1 MMFFI
6 LWCLASMNLILKE
19 VNSLNHYHNNR
30 PTSIISM
37 TKTAATTV
45 SMSISTTQ
53 QLFYKKITARPIKVL
68 VLGGSGFVGSTFIE
82 RASRRG
88 FEIVSLSRRGKVEI
102 QNKANDKRCINNNS
116 DNNKNNNNN
125 DNNNSNNIIWC
136 QGDASD
142 YNTIYDIHLKYGPF
156 DSCIHA
162 IGLLFDTQSGLKSIN
177 KYVSGS
183 NSIPD
188 DQATYDKITRLTA
201 YNAIDSFVNYNYN
214 IYNNYNNVEN
224 DSDTDTFN
232 NDDNDKKESANNLTA
247 EITTKNENIKGIDRS
262 FIFISAAE
270 AGWTLPAP
278 VDFLE
283 RYLTAKRSV
292 EKKLLAFSNHAK
304 SIIDN
309 QKRSISNI
317 RNNRSSKNF
326 NNSSSSS
333 DRKET
338 NSINSSVGS
347 INDDDNLSNSDG
359 DQIQNEDIDET
370 VVKLRPVIFRP
381 SLIWTWKRPTAL
393 ISVIPFYIG
402 SRIGLPFVDR
412 PVTVENLVDA
422 MIYSIE
428 DSKVEGIMKF
438 NDIDIMSSKKM

>member
-1 MMFFI
+1 
-6 LWCLASMNLILKE
+6 
-19 VNSLNHYHNNR
+19 
-30 PTSIISM
+30 M
-37 TKTAATTV
+37 TKTSATV
-45 SMSISTTQ
+45 RMSISTTP
-53 QLFYKKITARPIKVL
+53 RPIKVL

-88 FEIVSLSRRGKVEI
+88 FEIVSLSRRGKVKI
-102 QNKANDKRCINNNS
+102 QNKVNDKRCINNNS
-116 DNNKNNNNN
+116 DNNNDNNNNNNN

-201 YNAIDSFVNYNYN
+201 YNAIDSFVNYNNN

-224 DSDTDTFN
+224 NSDTDTFN
-232 NDDNDKKESANNLTA
+232 NDNNDKKKSANNLTT
-247 EITTKNENIKGIDRS
+247 EITTKNEYIKGIDRS

-283 RYLTAKRSV
+283 RYLSAKRSV
-292 EKKLLAFSNHAK
+292 EKKLLAFSNHTK
-304 SIIDN
+304 STIDN
-309 QKRSISNI
+309 QKRSNSN
-317 RNNRSSKNF
+317 NNRSSKN
-326 NNSSSSS
+326 NNSSSS

-338 NSINSSVGS
+338 NSINSSVDS
-347 INDDDNLSNSDG
+347 INDDDNRSNSNG

-393 ISVIPFYIG
+393 VSVIPFYIG

-438 NDIDIMSSKKM
+438 NDIDIMSSKKMLW

>member
-1 MMFFI
+1 MM
-6 LWCLASMNLILKE
+6 LKE
-19 VNSLNHYHNNR
+19 VNSLNYHHKH
-30 PTSIISM
+30 SHKSISM

-45 SMSISTTQ
+45 SMSITTTQ
-53 QLFYKKITARPIKVL
+53 QLLDKKKITTRPIKVL

-82 RASRRG
+82 RASRHG

-102 QNKANDKRCINNNS
+102 IQNKENDKRCINNN
-116 DNNKNNNNN
+116 NNSGNNNNN
-125 DNNNSNNIIWC
+125 NNENNNINNIIWC

-142 YNTIYDIHLKYGPF
+142 YNTIYNIHEKYGPF

-177 KYVSGS
+177 RYVSGS

-201 YNAIDSFVNYNYN
+201 YNAIDSFVNYNYYIDN
-214 IYNNYNNVEN
+214 NNVN
-224 DSDTDTFN
+224 N
-232 NDDNDKKESANNLTA
+232 NDDNSNYNNNNIDNDSNNNINNDNFNNDNNDNNVSVKKMTTTEINN
-247 EITTKNENIKGIDRS
+247 KNKNIDRS

-283 RYLTAKRSV
+283 RYLIAKRSV
-292 EKKLLAFSNHAK
+292 EKKLLAFSNDHAK
-304 SIIDN
+304 STVGN
-309 QKRSISNI
+309 QKKSMNTSNRY
-317 RNNRSSKNF
+317 RNN
-326 NNSSSSS
+326 NNSSSGDS
-333 DRKET
+333 
-338 NSINSSVGS
+338 NSNR
-347 INDDDNLSNSDG
+347 SNSD
-359 DQIQNEDIDET
+359 DSDET

-393 ISVIPFYIG
+393 LSVIPFYIG

-412 PVTVENLVDA
+412 PVTVENLIDA
-422 MIYSIE
+422 MIYSI
-428 DSKVEGIMKF
+428 DSNVEGIMKF
-438 NDIDIMSSKKM
+438 NDIDIMSSKKKM

>member
-6 LWCLASMNLILKE
+6 LWCLAGVNLILKK
-19 VNSLNHYHNNR
+19 VNSLNHYHKYR
-30 PTSIISM
+30 PTSMISM
-37 TKTAATTV
+37 TKTSATV
-45 SMSISTTQ
+45 RMSISTTP
-53 QLFYKKITARPIKVL
+53 RPIKVL

-82 RASRRG
+82 RASRHG
-88 FEIVSLSRRGKVEI
+88 FEIVSLSRRGKVKI
-102 QNKANDKRCINNNS
+102 QNKVNDKRCIDNNS
-116 DNNKNNNNN
+116 DNNNNNN

-201 YNAIDSFVNYNYN
+201 YNAIDSFVNYNNN

-224 DSDTDTFN
+224 NSDTDTFN
-232 NDDNDKKESANNLTA
+232 DDNNDKKESANNLTA
-247 EITTKNENIKGIDRS
+247 KITTKNEYIKGIDRS

-292 EKKLLAFSNHAK
+292 EKKLLAFSNHTK
-304 SIIDN
+304 STIDN
-309 QKRSISNI
+309 
-317 RNNRSSKNF
+317 
-326 NNSSSSS
+326 SSSS

-338 NSINSSVGS
+338 NSINSSVDS
-347 INDDDNLSNSDG
+347 INDDDNRSNSNG

-393 ISVIPFYIG
+393 VSVIPFYIG

-438 NDIDIMSSKKM
+438 NDIDIMSSKKMLW

>member
-1 MMFFI
+1 MFFI
-6 LWCLASMNLILKE
+6 LWCLAGVNLILKE
-19 VNSLNHYHNNR
+19 VNSLNHYHKYR
-30 PTSIISM
+30 PTSMISM
-37 TKTAATTV
+37 TKTSATV
-45 SMSISTTQ
+45 RMSISTTP
-53 QLFYKKITARPIKVL
+53 RPIKVL

-88 FEIVSLSRRGKVEI
+88 FEIVSLSRRGKVKI
-102 QNKANDKRCINNNS
+102 QNKVNDKRCIDNNS
-116 DNNKNNNNN
+116 DNNNNNN

-201 YNAIDSFVNYNYN
+201 YNAIDSFVNYNNN

-224 DSDTDTFN
+224 NSDTDTFN
-232 NDDNDKKESANNLTA
+232 NDNNDKKKSANNLTT
-247 EITTKNENIKGIDRS
+247 EITTKNEYIKGIDRS

-270 AGWTLPAP
+270 AGWTLSAP

-292 EKKLLAFSNHAK
+292 EKKLLAFSNHTK
-304 SIIDN
+304 STIDN
-309 QKRSISNI
+309 QKRSNSNI
-317 RNNRSSKNF
+317 RNNRSSKN
-326 NNSSSSS
+326 NNSSSS

-338 NSINSSVGS
+338 NSINSSVDS
-347 INDDDNLSNSDG
+347 INDDDNRSNSNG

-393 ISVIPFYIG
+393 VSVIPFYIG

-438 NDIDIMSSKKM
+438 NDIDIMSSKKMLW